1 MFILGN
7 QLSRKYLFL
16 SLCSCGFDD
25 LVEEEENQLGH
36 LWIRRAT
43 RERSPVNDLIVSP
56 TLAHPD
62 RAAIVFKG
70 RSRAGQV
77 RCDHLS
83 KSNLFVAPNGS
94 SINEHVARLYGW
106 VLWGLIFCTIN
117 RERREERRRGR
128 EKKWKESL
136 TAHATIENDNTEM
149 FELLRSFTFD
159 WLFIQ
164 IVMMWAFHN
173 SSSGPIKRPL
183 CGLCGDEQEDELAFY
198 WPKMIMICVMKKI
211 FLNIFLGFQSLGFER
226 SRAIEIKGPW
236 D

>member
-117 RERREERRRGR
+117 REWREERRRGR
-128 EKKWKESL
+128 EKNERNRSL
-136 TAHATIENDNTEM
+136 RMPRSRMITLRCLS
-149 FELLRSFTFD
+149 FCVRLLLIDSLFKLLWCGPFITHHQAPSNGHFVAYAETNKKTNS
-159 WLFIQ
+159 LFIDRKWSWF
-164 IVMMWAFHN
+164 V
-173 SSSGPIKRPL
+173 
-183 CGLCGDEQEDELAFY
+183 
-198 WPKMIMICVMKKI
+198 
-211 FLNIFLGFQSLGFER
+211 
-226 SRAIEIKGPW
+226 
-236 D
+236 